1 MKPSDHDLAR
11 SVRSYCARLGADPL
25 LVQGAGGN
33 VSWKEGDVLWVKASG
48 TWLAEAERAD
58 VFVPV
63 DMGAL
68 RKSVAAGDFG
78 AVPRVLGEARLRPSI
93 ETSLHGLMPWRVVVH
108 VHAIEVLARLVR
120 REAREEMERCL
131 GPTGAEGFVP
141 YRKPGVE
148 LARAVAGVLAASPD
162 CRVVCLMNHG
172 IVVGGDDVEDV
183 DARLRGVL
191 ESCATPPLSP
201 AGTAHAA
208 AWHAPPG
215 TGYVRCADRAIE
227 LLAIDPGWLSRV
239 RSDWAL
245 YPDHVVFL
253 GPAAVVRAEEEL
265 PSSVGAGEDAP
276 PFVFVAGK
284 GVLQRSEVTAAQVAQ
299 LRCYYEVI
307 RRQADGVLLATLGDA
322 EIEELMNWDSEKYR
336 QALSRG
342 MSRP

>member
-68 RKSVAAGDFG
+68 RKRAAEGDFA

-93 ETSLHGLMPWRVVVH
+93 ETSLHALMPWRVVVH

-120 REAREEMERCL
+120 REAREDIERCL
-131 GPTGAEGFVP
+131 GPAGVEGFVP

-148 LARAVAGVLAASPD
+148 LARAVAGVLTAAPD
-162 CRVVCLMNHG
+162 CRVLCLMNHG
-172 IVVGGDDVEDV
+172 IVVGGDDVADV
-183 DARLRGVL
+183 DARLRSVL
-191 ESCATPPLSP
+191 GACATPPLVS
-201 AGTAHAA
+201 AATAHGA
-208 AWHAPPG
+208 AWHVPPG
-215 TGYVRCADRAIE
+215 RAYVRCTEPGID
-227 LLAIDPGWLSRV
+227 LLAIDPGWLCRV

-253 GPAAVVRAEEEL
+253 GAAAVVCAEEAL
-265 PSSVGAGEDAP
+265 PLQAGSGEDAP
-276 PFVFVAGK
+276 PFVFVVGK
-284 GVLQRSEVTAAQVAQ
+284 GVLQRSDVTPAQVAQ

-307 RRQADGVLLATLGDA
+307 RRQADGLPLASLCGA
-322 EIEELMNWDSEKYR
+322 EIDELMNWDSEKYR

-342 MSRP
+342 MSQP